1 MKRTS
6 FSAHEEISVFTAKIL
21 TFAGFY
27 CKKAYFGGVPVFI
40 AANNLFIESFHD
52 SVNFHYFESL
62 YEVKWPQNPK
72 IHYFIAKSLYQWIV
86 IGGSFLMR

>member
-1 MKRTS
+1 ML
-6 FSAHEEISVFTAKIL
+6 VFTDKNLA
-21 TFAGFY
+21 FVGFY
-27 CKKAYFGGVPVFI
+27 CKKACFGGVQVFKT
-40 AANNLFIESFHD
+40 ANNLFIESFHD
-52 SVNFHYFESL
+52 IVILRYFESL